1 MKIPV
6 RWIMQYLSK
15 TKKSYFKAA
24 EAISLLSD
32 HKCQLGCVIVN
43 NHKIISSG
51 HNSNSKGHGFQ
62 KRLDEK
68 FFNDGKS
75 RGCKHAEIDALLPL
89 IRNKYDL
96 SRASIYVF
104 RKHKSGDL
112 AMARPCPRCMSIIK
126 EQGIRKIEYT
136 TDFGFASEVLRY

>member
-1 MKIPV
+1 MVEGPSYPK
-6 RWIMQYLSK
+6 YLSK
-15 TKKSYFKAA
+15 TKQAFFRAA
-24 EAISLLSD
+24 ESISLLSD
-32 HKCQLGCVIVN
+32 HKCQLGCVVVN

-51 HNSNSKGHGFQ
+51 HNSNSRGHGFQ

-89 IRNKYDL
+89 IRNRCNL
-96 SRASIYVF
+96 SRATIYVF
-104 RKHKSGDL
+104 RKHKNGNL
-112 AMARPCPRCMSIIK
+112 AIARPCSRCMSIIK

-136 TDFGFASEVLRY
+136 TDDGYVSEVLRY